1 MRVHTHLILQYQERS
16 RASRYGPTCESKD
29 AKTKAHKSPEVMA
42 LWNRMMELGTN
53 IPLKKAPE
61 TGDVFANFKAI

>member
-1 MRVHTHLILQYQERS
+1 MS
-16 RASRYGPTCESKD
+16 PSSESKD
-29 AKTKAHKSPEVMA
+29 AKIKDLKSPEVMA

-53 IPLKKAPE
+53 IPLKKVPE